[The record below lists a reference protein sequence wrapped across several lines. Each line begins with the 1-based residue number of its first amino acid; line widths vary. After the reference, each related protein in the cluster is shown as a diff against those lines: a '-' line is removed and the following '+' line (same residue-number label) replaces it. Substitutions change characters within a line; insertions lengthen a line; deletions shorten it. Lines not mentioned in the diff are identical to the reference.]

1 MKTCNNFTKVC
12 RTPFPPKDQTG
23 CVQIC
28 ELNRSRTEARA
39 LIVFNATAT
48 GADFPFVE
56 QAARLTRCFDSPKK
70 PAEKIETEYLL
81 TSLPKPKLSVLQM
94 LQADRRYW
102 GIETGL
108 HLRLDVSA
116 GEDRSRV
123 RNRTSALNLGMMR
136 RAVISVAV
144 HWIRKCRNPRK
155 ATTSGF
161 FDFMAASQRKRAFSL
176 VTARHSTS
184 LSAS

>member
-1 MKTCNNFTKVC
+1 MRTCNNFIKVC
-12 RTPFPPKDQTG
+12 RTPFPPKDQTD
-23 CVQIC
+23 CVQLC

-39 LIVFNATAT
+39 LIVFHATAT
-48 GADFPFVE
+48 GTDFPFVE

-81 TSLPKPKLSVLQM
+81 TSLPKSKLSAWQM

-123 RNRTSALNLGMMR
+123 RNRTSALNLAMIR

-144 HWIRKCRNPRK
+144 HWIRQCPNPRK
-155 ATTSGF
+155 ATTNGF
-161 FDFMAASQRKRAFSL
+161 FDFMSANQRKKAFSL
-176 VTARHSTS
+176 VTARHSSS
-184 LSAS
+184 LSTS